1 MRKWAFGTAWQ
12 AAVPALSLPSVVQ
25 AAMAATLPTL
35 TFPRGLTD
43 WLILR
48 YEVGAAPHTVLR
60 LVVTE
65 VSMSDEPGA
74 RPSRAEA
81 QGLRQAR
88 EIEGHLTALDSFA
101 PMALGVLS
109 VASGIYTYLGV
120 RAQLD
125 GSGTLTFFAAVAYS
139 LAVSVAIFVFWSY
152 MIRLTPAMRTARA
165 RLGMLLTMALGSF
178 AIVAMSSWLNAAAL
192 AGSAAVEQHLALT
205 VRDYQTELEQANR
218 VAVAG
223 QGLQLDVSR
232 ARQSFEDLSSQEA
245 AGNLSGTSGRGAVFR
260 VLTSKGDELAALEAQ
275 IEAQG
280 PQIEA
285 AFAEGNAILSRMREL
300 TAAAGPVSARSII
313 FAEESVRLAGLI
325 ARLRQLSVA
334 PVVDRAA
341 RDLAASVVLPELD
354 GSTDSIRGAQQT
366 TIESVLKLLGQRA
379 QSLQGAAQAVMALPA
394 AEETTY
400 QPISTADA
408 VLRYAGDFIPSWAG
422 AIAIDLLPAVLVF
435 MMMVAQ
441 SAIRE
446 DRALVN
452 PEETMTLGELRSA
465 LAALRGI
472 EAVNAPRGSGPPPN
486 DGKAEPESEQ
496 MAASE
501 LAFDNV
507 APLDR
512 GLRK

>member
-1 MRKWAFGTAWQ
+1 MGKKMDEKQMR
-12 AAVPALSLPSVVQ
+12 
-25 AAMAATLPTL
+25 
-35 TFPRGLTD
+35 
-43 WLILR
+43 
-48 YEVGAAPHTVLR
+48 
-60 LVVTE
+60 
-65 VSMSDEPGA
+65 
-74 RPSRAEA
+74 RPLRAEA

-88 EIEGHLTALDSFA
+88 EIEQHLIALDSFA

-152 MIRLTPAMRTARA
+152 MIRLTPAMRTAKTRI
-165 RLGMLLTMALGSF
+165 GMLLTMALGSF
-178 AIVAMSSWLNAAAL
+178 AIIAMSSWLNAAAL

-218 VAVAG
+218 GAVAS

-260 VLTSKGDELAALEAQ
+260 VLTSKGDELATLEAQ
-275 IEAQG
+275 IAAQG
-280 PQIEA
+280 PLIEA
-285 AFAEGNAILSRMREL
+285 AFLEGNAILSRMREL
-300 TAAAGPVSARSII
+300 TAAAGPVSERSVV

-341 RDLAASVVLPELD
+341 RDLAASVVLPKLD
-354 GSTDSIRGAQQT
+354 GSTDTIRGAQQT
-366 TIESVLKLLGQRA
+366 TIESVLQLLGQRA
-379 QSLQGAAQAVMALPA
+379 ESLQAAAQEVMALPA

-400 QPISTADA
+400 QPISSAEA

-446 DRALVN
+446 DRAVVD
-452 PEETMTLGELRSA
+452 PEETMTLGELRAA

-472 EAVNAPRGSGPPPN
+472 EAVNDIRDPFPPSPH
-486 DGKAEPESEQ
+486 G
-496 MAASE
+496 ASE
-501 LAFDNV
+501 PVAAPDPILVNV

-512 GLRK
+512 GVRK

>member
-1 MRKWAFGTAWQ
+1 MDDNRERQ
-12 AAVPALSLPSVVQ
+12 
-25 AAMAATLPTL
+25 
-35 TFPRGLTD
+35 
-43 WLILR
+43 
-48 YEVGAAPHTVLR
+48 
-60 LVVTE
+60 
-65 VSMSDEPGA
+65 MSQ
-74 RPSRAEA
+74 AEA
-81 QGLRQAR
+81 VGLLQAK

-101 PMALGVLS
+101 PMALGVLA

-125 GSGTLTFFAAVAYS
+125 GSGALTLFAAVAYS

-152 MIRLTPAMRTARA
+152 MLRLTPAMRTARS
-165 RLGMLLTMALGSF
+165 RLGMLLTMALGSL

-205 VRDYQTELEQANR
+205 VQDYQTELEQANR
-218 VAVAG
+218 VAVAS

-232 ARQSFEDLSSQEA
+232 ARQAFEDLSTQEA

-260 VLTSKGDELAALEAQ
+260 VLTSKGDELAALESQ

-280 PQIEA
+280 PLIEA
-285 AFAEGNAILSRMREL
+285 AFSEGNAILSRMREL
-300 TAAAGPVSARSII
+300 TAAAGPVSERSVV

-354 GSTDSIRGAQQT
+354 GSNDSIRGAQQT
-366 TIESVLKLLGQRA
+366 TIESVLELLGQRA
-379 QSLQGAAQAVMALPA
+379 ESLRDAAQEVIALPA

-400 QPISTADA
+400 QPISAADA

-446 DRALVN
+446 DRAMTN
-452 PEETMTLGELRSA
+452 PEDTMTLRELRAAMIAYRGLDSA
-465 LAALRGI
+465 GLRDDTT
-472 EAVNAPRGSGPPPN
+472 APEPQGTDLPPQ
-486 DGKAEPESEQ
+486 AETDT
-496 MAASE
+496 
-501 LAFDNV
+501 AFDKV
-507 APLDR
+507 APIDR
-512 GLRK
+512 SLRK

>member
-1 MRKWAFGTAWQ
+1 MG
-12 AAVPALSLPSVVQ
+12 
-25 AAMAATLPTL
+25 
-35 TFPRGLTD
+35 
-43 WLILR
+43 
-48 YEVGAAPHTVLR
+48 
-60 LVVTE
+60 
-65 VSMSDEPGA
+65 DEQV
-74 RPSRAEA
+74 RRSSRAEA

-109 VASGIYTYLGV
+109 VASGIYTYMGV

-125 GSGTLTFFAAVAYS
+125 GSGALTFFAAIAYS

-165 RLGMLLTMALGSF
+165 RIGMLATMGLGSV
-178 AIVAMSSWLNAAAL
+178 AIIAMSSWLNAAAL

-232 ARQSFEDLSSQEA
+232 ARQSFQDLSNQEA
-245 AGNLSGTSGRGAVFR
+245 DGNLSGTSGRGAVFR

-275 IEAQG
+275 IAAQG
-280 PQIEA
+280 PLIEA
-285 AFAEGNAILSRMREL
+285 AFSEGNAILSRMREL
-300 TAAAGPVSARSII
+300 TAASGPVAERSVI

-354 GSTDSIRGAQQT
+354 GSTDTIRGAQAS
-366 TIESVLKLLGQRA
+366 TIESVLQLLGQRA
-379 QSLQGAAQAVMALPA
+379 ESLRAAAQEVIALPA

-400 QPISTADA
+400 QPISSADA
-408 VLRYAGDFIPSWAG
+408 VLRYAADFIPSWAG
-422 AIAIDLLPAVLVF
+422 AIAIDLLPAVLVL

-446 DRALVN
+446 GRAVAD
-452 PEETMTLGELRSA
+452 PEETMTLGDLR
-465 LAALRGI
+465 AALVALREIDAASTARPPAPPDPDGAAAPET
-472 EAVNAPRGSGPPPN
+472 EAV
-486 DGKAEPESEQ
+486 
-496 MAASE
+496 
-501 LAFDNV
+501 FDNV
-507 APLDR
+507 ASLER
-512 GLRK
+512 GSRK

>member
-1 MRKWAFGTAWQ
+1 MGDDRQRQTSRTE
-12 AAVPALSLPSVVQ
+12 AA
-25 AAMAATLPTL
+25 
-35 TFPRGLTD
+35 GL
-43 WLILR
+43 
-48 YEVGAAPHTVLR
+48 
-60 LVVTE
+60 
-65 VSMSDEPGA
+65 
-74 RPSRAEA
+74 
-81 QGLRQAR
+81 QQAR
-88 EIEGHLTALDSFA
+88 EIEGHLAALDSFA
-101 PMALGVLS
+101 PMALGVLA

-125 GSGTLTFFAAVAYS
+125 GSGALTLFAAVAYS

-152 MIRLTPAMRTARA
+152 MLRLTPAMRTARS
-165 RLGMLLTMALGSF
+165 RLGMLLTMALGSL

-218 VAVAG
+218 VAVAS

-232 ARQSFEDLSSQEA
+232 ARQAFEDLSTQEA

-260 VLTSKGDELAALEAQ
+260 VLTSKGDELAALESQ

-280 PQIEA
+280 PLIEA
-285 AFAEGNAILSRMREL
+285 AFSEGNAILSRMREL
-300 TAAAGPVSARSII
+300 TAAAGPVSERSVV

-354 GSTDSIRGAQQT
+354 GSSDSIRGAQQT
-366 TIESVLKLLGQRA
+366 TIESVLELLGQRA
-379 QSLQGAAQAVMALPA
+379 DSLRDAAQEVIALPA

-400 QPISTADA
+400 QPISSADA

-441 SAIRE
+441 SAIRD
-446 DRALVN
+446 DRAVMD
-452 PEETMTLGELRSA
+452 PEDTMTLRELR
-465 LAALRGI
+465 AAMIAYRGLENAGLHDGTTGPERDAPLQV
-472 EAVNAPRGSGPPPN
+472 EA
-486 DGKAEPESEQ
+486 D
-496 MAASE
+496 AAS
-501 LAFDNV
+501 DKV
-507 APLDR
+507 ASIER
-512 GLRK
+512 SLRK

>member
-1 MRKWAFGTAWQ
+1 MDDDQQTTRAKQHG
-12 AAVPALSLPSVVQ
+12 LS
-25 AAMAATLPTL
+25 
-35 TFPRGLTD
+35 
-43 WLILR
+43 
-48 YEVGAAPHTVLR
+48 
-60 LVVTE
+60 
-65 VSMSDEPGA
+65 
-74 RPSRAEA
+74 
-81 QGLRQAR
+81 QAR
-88 EIEGHLTALDSFA
+88 EIEGHLSALDSFA
-101 PMALGVLS
+101 PMALGVLA

-125 GSGTLTFFAAVAYS
+125 GSGALTFFAAVAYS

-152 MIRLTPAMRTARA
+152 MLRLTPSMRTARA
-165 RLGMLLTMALGSF
+165 KLGMLATMALGSL
-178 AIVAMSSWLNAAAL
+178 AIIAMSSWLNAAAL

-205 VRDYQTELEQANR
+205 VQDYQVELEQANR
-218 VAVAG
+218 VAVAA

-232 ARQSFEDLSSQEA
+232 ARQAFADLSSQEA
-245 AGNLSGTSGRGAVFR
+245 DGNLSGTSGRGAVFR

-275 IEAQG
+275 IEAQA
-280 PQIEA
+280 PLIEA
-285 AFAEGNAILSRMREL
+285 AFSEGNAILSRMREL
-300 TAAAGPVSARSII
+300 TAAAGPVGERSVI

-354 GSTDSIRGAQQT
+354 GATDTIRGAQQT
-366 TIESVLKLLGQRA
+366 TIESVLQLLGQRA
-379 QSLQGAAQAVMALPA
+379 ESLQSAAQEVMALPA

-400 QPISTADA
+400 QPISSADA

-446 DRALVN
+446 HRATTD
-452 PEETMTLGELRSA
+452 PEDTMTLRDLRHA
-465 LAALRGI
+465 LIALRGI
-472 EAVNAPRGSGPPPN
+472 EVAH
-486 DGKAEPESEQ
+486 AEAKLAD
-496 MAASE
+496 AARE
-501 LAFDNV
+501 PARPDPV
-507 APLDR
+507 ASTEPASIAAIDR

>member
-1 MRKWAFGTAWQ
+1 MG
-12 AAVPALSLPSVVQ
+12 
-25 AAMAATLPTL
+25 
-35 TFPRGLTD
+35 
-43 WLILR
+43 
-48 YEVGAAPHTVLR
+48 
-60 LVVTE
+60 
-65 VSMSDEPGA
+65 DEQGR
-74 RPSRAEA
+74 RPSRTEA

-109 VASGIYTYLGV
+109 VASGIYTYMGV

-125 GSGTLTFFAAVAYS
+125 GSGALTFFAAIAYS

-165 RLGMLLTMALGSF
+165 RIGMLATMGLGSI
-178 AIVAMSSWLNAAAL
+178 AIIAMSSWLNAAAL

-232 ARQSFEDLSSQEA
+232 ARQSFQDLSTQEA
-245 AGNLSGTSGRGAVFR
+245 DGNLSGASGRGAVFR

-275 IEAQG
+275 IAAQG
-280 PQIEA
+280 PLIEA
-285 AFAEGNAILSRMREL
+285 AFSEGNAILSRMREL
-300 TAAAGPVSARSII
+300 TAASGPVAERSVI

-354 GSTDSIRGAQQT
+354 GSTDTIRGAQAS
-366 TIESVLKLLGQRA
+366 TIESVLQLLGQRA
-379 QSLQGAAQAVMALPA
+379 ESLRAAAQEVIALPA

-400 QPISTADA
+400 QPISSADA
-408 VLRYAGDFIPSWAG
+408 VLRYAADFIPSWAG
-422 AIAIDLLPAVLVF
+422 AIAIDLLPAVLVL

-446 DRALVN
+446 GRAVAD
-452 PEETMTLGELRSA
+452 PEETMTLGDLR
-465 LAALRGI
+465 AALVALREI
-472 EAVNAPRGSGPPPN
+472 
-486 DGKAEPESEQ
+486 D
-496 MAASE
+496 AAS
-501 LAFDNV
+501 AARPMATPDPDGAAAPDTGGDAVFDNV
-507 APLDR
+507 ASLER

>member
-1 MRKWAFGTAWQ
+1 MGDDHQRQTSRTEAN
-12 AAVPALSLPSVVQ
+12 
-25 AAMAATLPTL
+25 
-35 TFPRGLTD
+35 GL
-43 WLILR
+43 LR
-48 YEVGAAPHTVLR
+48 
-60 LVVTE
+60 
-65 VSMSDEPGA
+65 
-74 RPSRAEA
+74 
-81 QGLRQAR
+81 AR
-88 EIEGHLTALDSFA
+88 EIEGHLSALDSFA
-101 PMALGVLS
+101 PMALGVLA

-125 GSGTLTFFAAVAYS
+125 GSGALTFFAAVAYS

-152 MIRLTPAMRTARA
+152 MLRLTPAMRTARS
-165 RLGMLLTMALGSF
+165 RLGMLLTMALGSV

-218 VAVAG
+218 VAVAA
-223 QGLQLDVSR
+223 QGLQLDVTR
-232 ARQSFEDLSSQEA
+232 ARQAFEDLSTQEA

-280 PQIEA
+280 PLIDA
-285 AFAEGNAILSRMREL
+285 AFSEGNAILSRMREL
-300 TAAAGPVSARSII
+300 TAAAGPVSERSVI

-354 GSTDSIRGAQQT
+354 GSSDTIRGAQQT
-366 TIESVLKLLGQRA
+366 TIESVLQLLG
-379 QSLQGAAQAVMALPA
+379 LPA

-400 QPISTADA
+400 QPISSADA

-446 DRALVN
+446 DRAFLD
-452 PEETMTLGELRSA
+452 PEETMTLRELR
-465 LAALRGI
+465 AAMIAYRGI
-472 EAVNAPRGSGPPPN
+472 EAAGLHHDP
-486 DGKAEPESEQ
+486 
-496 MAASE
+496 AASE
-501 LAFDNV
+501 HDTASETDIPLGAEVDV
-507 APLDR
+507 ASDKIASIER
-512 GLRK
+512 GQRK

>member
-1 MRKWAFGTAWQ
+1 M
-12 AAVPALSLPSVVQ
+12 SVDHERRTSRTE
-25 AAMAATLPTL
+25 AN
-35 TFPRGLTD
+35 GL
-43 WLILR
+43 LR
-48 YEVGAAPHTVLR
+48 
-60 LVVTE
+60 
-65 VSMSDEPGA
+65 
-74 RPSRAEA
+74 
-81 QGLRQAR
+81 AR

-101 PMALGVLS
+101 PMALGVLA

-125 GSGTLTFFAAVAYS
+125 GSGALTFFAAVAYS

-152 MIRLTPAMRTARA
+152 MLRLTPAMRTARS
-165 RLGMLLTMALGSF
+165 RLGMLLTMALGSV

-218 VAVAG
+218 VAVAA
-223 QGLQLDVSR
+223 QGLQLDVTR
-232 ARQSFEDLSSQEA
+232 ARQAFEDLSSQEA

-275 IEAQG
+275 IQAQG
-280 PQIEA
+280 PLIDA
-285 AFAEGNAILSRMREL
+285 AFSEGNAILSRMREL
-300 TAAAGPVSARSII
+300 TAAAGPVSERSVI

-341 RDLAASVVLPELD
+341 QDLAASVVLPELD
-354 GSTDSIRGAQQT
+354 GSSDTIRGAQQT
-366 TIESVLKLLGQRA
+366 TIESVLQLLGQRA
-379 QSLQGAAQAVMALPA
+379 ESLRDAAQAVIALPA

-400 QPISTADA
+400 QPISSADA

-446 DRALVN
+446 DRDLLN
-452 PEETMTLGELRSA
+452 PEETMTLGELRGAMIAYRS
-465 LAALRGI
+465 I
-472 EAVNAPRGSGPPPN
+472 EAAGLHH
-486 DGKAEPESEQ
+486 DMTAQEPDLALEPDPLVKVE
-496 MAASE
+496 ADVASDKIASIE
-501 LAFDNV
+501 
-507 APLDR
+507 R
-512 GLRK
+512 TLRK

>member
-1 MRKWAFGTAWQ
+1 MDDNRERQ
-12 AAVPALSLPSVVQ
+12 
-25 AAMAATLPTL
+25 
-35 TFPRGLTD
+35 
-43 WLILR
+43 
-48 YEVGAAPHTVLR
+48 
-60 LVVTE
+60 
-65 VSMSDEPGA
+65 MSQ
-74 RPSRAEA
+74 AEA
-81 QGLRQAR
+81 VGLLQAK

-101 PMALGVLS
+101 PMALGVLA

-125 GSGTLTFFAAVAYS
+125 GSGALTLFAAVAYS

-152 MIRLTPAMRTARA
+152 MLRLTPAMRTARS
-165 RLGMLLTMALGSF
+165 RLGMLLTMALGSL

-205 VRDYQTELEQANR
+205 VQDYQTELEQANR
-218 VAVAG
+218 VAVAS

-232 ARQSFEDLSSQEA
+232 ARQAFEDLSTQEA

-260 VLTSKGDELAALEAQ
+260 VLTSKGDELAALESQ

-280 PQIEA
+280 PLIEA
-285 AFAEGNAILSRMREL
+285 AFSEGNAILSRMREL
-300 TAAAGPVSARSII
+300 TAAAGPVSERSVV

-354 GSTDSIRGAQQT
+354 GSNDSIRGAQQT
-366 TIESVLKLLGQRA
+366 TIESVLELLGQRA
-379 QSLQGAAQAVMALPA
+379 ESLRDAAQEVIALPA

-400 QPISTADA
+400 QPISAADA

-446 DRALVN
+446 DRAMTN
-452 PEETMTLGELRSA
+452 PEDTMTLRELRAAMIAYRGLDSA
-465 LAALRGI
+465 GLRDDTTLPEPQGTDL
-472 EAVNAPRGSGPPPN
+472 PSQ
-486 DGKAEPESEQ
+486 AETDT
-496 MAASE
+496 
-501 LAFDNV
+501 AFDKV
-507 APLDR
+507 APIDR
-512 GLRK
+512 SLRK

>member
-1 MRKWAFGTAWQ
+1 
-12 AAVPALSLPSVVQ
+12 
-25 AAMAATLPTL
+25 
-35 TFPRGLTD
+35 
-43 WLILR
+43 
-48 YEVGAAPHTVLR
+48 
-60 LVVTE
+60 
-65 VSMSDEPGA
+65 MSNDHG
-74 RPSRAEA
+74 
-81 QGLRQAR
+81 RQSQRIDGHQHAR
-88 EIEGHLTALDSFA
+88 EIEGHLAALDSFA
-101 PMALGVLS
+101 PMALGVLA

-120 RAQLD
+120 RSLLD
-125 GSGTLTFFAAVAYS
+125 GSGALTFFAAVAYS

-152 MIRLTPAMRTARA
+152 MLRLTPAMRTARA
-165 RLGMLLTMALGSF
+165 RLGMLLTMATGSL

-232 ARQSFEDLSSQEA
+232 ARQAFADLSTQEA
-245 AGNLSGTSGRGAVFR
+245 DGNLSGTSGRGAVFR

-280 PQIEA
+280 PLIEG
-285 AFAEGNAILSRMREL
+285 AFTEGNAILSRMREL
-300 TAAAGPVSARSII
+300 TATTGPVSERSVV

-341 RDLAASVVLPELD
+341 KDLAASVVLPELD
-354 GSTDSIRGAQQT
+354 GSTDAIRGAQQS
-366 TIESVLKLLGQRA
+366 TIESVLQVLGQRA
-379 QSLQGAAQAVMALPA
+379 ESLRSAAQEVIALPA

-441 SAIRE
+441 SAIR
-446 DRALVN
+446 DGRSVAD
-452 PEETMTLGELRSA
+452 PEETMSLRDLRAALVALRS
-465 LAALRGI
+465 I
-472 EAVNAPRGSGPPPN
+472 EAVNGDPRVTDAVAPVEGEEGVAKQHGT
-486 DGKAEPESEQ
+486 DE
-496 MAASE
+496 AS
-501 LAFDNV
+501 AYDNV
-507 APLDR
+507 AAIDR
-512 GLRK
+512 GTRK

>member
-1 MRKWAFGTAWQ
+1 M
-12 AAVPALSLPSVVQ
+12 
-25 AAMAATLPTL
+25 
-35 TFPRGLTD
+35 
-43 WLILR
+43 
-48 YEVGAAPHTVLR
+48 E
-60 LVVTE
+60 
-65 VSMSDEPGA
+65 DE
-74 RPSRAEA
+74 RRTTRAEA
-81 QGLRQAR
+81 HRLQEAK
-88 EIEGHLTALDSFA
+88 EIESHLTALDSFA
-101 PMALGVLS
+101 PMALGVLA

-125 GSGTLTFFAAVAYS
+125 GSGALTFFAAVAYS

-165 RLGMLLTMALGSF
+165 KIGMLLTMALGSV
-178 AIVAMSSWLNAAAL
+178 AIIAMSSWLNAAAL

-205 VRDYQTELEQANR
+205 VQDYQIELEQANR
-218 VAVAG
+218 VAVAA

-232 ARQSFEDLSSQEA
+232 ARQAFADLSTQEA
-245 AGNLSGTSGRGAVFR
+245 EGNLSGTSGRGAVFR

-280 PQIEA
+280 PLIEA
-285 AFAEGNAILSRMREL
+285 AFSEGNAILSRMREL
-300 TAAAGPVSARSII
+300 TAAAGPVGERSVI

-354 GSTDSIRGAQQT
+354 GSTDTIRGAQQT
-366 TIESVLKLLGQRA
+366 TIESVLQLLGQRA
-379 QSLQGAAQAVMALPA
+379 ESLRTAAQEVMALPA

-400 QPISTADA
+400 QPISSADA

-446 DRALVN
+446 HRATVD
-452 PEETMTLGELRSA
+452 PEETMSLRELRNA
-465 LAALRGI
+465 LIALRGI
-472 EAVNAPRGSGPPPN
+472 EAVNTGGSLPKAAENVTSEGATADVMSEPVAE
-486 DGKAEPESEQ
+486 DGFGKV
-496 MAASE
+496 AA
-501 LAFDNV
+501 
-507 APLDR
+507 LDR
-512 GLRK
+512 SVRK

>member
-1 MRKWAFGTAWQ
+1 M
-12 AAVPALSLPSVVQ
+12 SVDHKHRTSRSE
-25 AAMAATLPTL
+25 AN
-35 TFPRGLTD
+35 GL
-43 WLILR
+43 LR
-48 YEVGAAPHTVLR
+48 
-60 LVVTE
+60 
-65 VSMSDEPGA
+65 
-74 RPSRAEA
+74 
-81 QGLRQAR
+81 AR

-101 PMALGVLS
+101 PMALGVLA

-125 GSGTLTFFAAVAYS
+125 GSGALTFFAAVAYS

-152 MIRLTPAMRTARA
+152 MLRLTPAMRTARS
-165 RLGMLLTMALGSF
+165 RLGMLLTMALGSV

-205 VRDYQTELEQANR
+205 VQDYQTELEQANR
-218 VAVAG
+218 VAVAA
-223 QGLQLDVSR
+223 QGLQLDVTR

-275 IEAQG
+275 IQAQG
-280 PQIEA
+280 PLIDA
-285 AFAEGNAILSRMREL
+285 AFSEGNAILSRMREL
-300 TAAAGPVSARSII
+300 TADAGPVSERSVI

-341 RDLAASVVLPELD
+341 QDLAASVVLPELD
-354 GSTDSIRGAQQT
+354 GSSDTIRGAQQT
-366 TIESVLKLLGQRA
+366 TIESVLQLLGQRA
-379 QSLQGAAQAVMALPA
+379 ESLRDAAQAVIALPA

-400 QPISTADA
+400 QPISSADA
-408 VLRYAGDFIPSWAG
+408 VLRYASDFIPSWAG

-446 DRALVN
+446 DRDFLN
-452 PEETMTLGELRSA
+452 PEETMTLRELRVAMIAYRS
-465 LAALRGI
+465 I
-472 EAVNAPRGSGPPPN
+472 EAAGLHH
-486 DGKAEPESEQ
+486 DMTAQEPDLALEPDTPAKVE
-496 MAASE
+496 ADVASDKIASIE
-501 LAFDNV
+501 
-507 APLDR
+507 R
-512 GLRK
+512 SLRK

>member
-1 MRKWAFGTAWQ
+1 MG
-12 AAVPALSLPSVVQ
+12 
-25 AAMAATLPTL
+25 
-35 TFPRGLTD
+35 
-43 WLILR
+43 
-48 YEVGAAPHTVLR
+48 
-60 LVVTE
+60 
-65 VSMSDEPGA
+65 DEQGR
-74 RPSRAEA
+74 RPSRAET

-109 VASGIYTYLGV
+109 VASGIYTYMGV

-125 GSGTLTFFAAVAYS
+125 GSGALTFFAAIAYS

-165 RLGMLLTMALGSF
+165 RIGMLATMGLGSV
-178 AIVAMSSWLNAAAL
+178 AIIAMSSWLNAAAL

-232 ARQSFEDLSSQEA
+232 ARQSFQDLSIQEA
-245 AGNLSGTSGRGAVFR
+245 DGNLSGTSGRGAVFR

-275 IEAQG
+275 IAAQG
-280 PQIEA
+280 PLIEA
-285 AFAEGNAILSRMREL
+285 AFSEGNAILSRMREL
-300 TAAAGPVSARSII
+300 TAASGPVAERSVI

-354 GSTDSIRGAQQT
+354 GSTDTIRGAQAS
-366 TIESVLKLLGQRA
+366 TIESVLQLLGQRA
-379 QSLQGAAQAVMALPA
+379 ESLRAAAQEVIALPA

-400 QPISTADA
+400 QPISSADA
-408 VLRYAGDFIPSWAG
+408 VLRYAADFIPSWAG
-422 AIAIDLLPAVLVF
+422 AIAIDLLPAVLVL

-446 DRALVN
+446 GRAVAD
-452 PEETMTLGELRSA
+452 PEETMTLGDLR
-465 LAALRGI
+465 AALVALREI
-472 EAVNAPRGSGPPPN
+472 
-486 DGKAEPESEQ
+486 D
-496 MAASE
+496 AAS
-501 LAFDNV
+501 AARPMATPDPDGAAAPDTGGDAVFDNV
-507 APLDR
+507 ASLER

>member
-1 MRKWAFGTAWQ
+1 
-12 AAVPALSLPSVVQ
+12 
-25 AAMAATLPTL
+25 
-35 TFPRGLTD
+35 
-43 WLILR
+43 
-48 YEVGAAPHTVLR
+48 
-60 LVVTE
+60 
-65 VSMSDEPGA
+65 MSGDRQQRTSP
-74 RPSRAEA
+74 AEA
-81 QGLRQAR
+81 NGLLRAR

-101 PMALGVLS
+101 PMALGVLA

-125 GSGTLTFFAAVAYS
+125 GSGALTFFAAVAYS

-152 MIRLTPAMRTARA
+152 MLRLTPAMRTARS
-165 RLGMLLTMALGSF
+165 RLGMLLTMALGSV

-218 VAVAG
+218 VAVAA
-223 QGLQLDVSR
+223 QGLQLDVTR
-232 ARQSFEDLSSQEA
+232 ARQAFEDLSTQEA

-280 PQIEA
+280 PLIEA

-300 TAAAGPVSARSII
+300 TAAAGPVSERSVV

-341 RDLAASVVLPELD
+341 GDLAASVVLPELD
-354 GSTDSIRGAQQT
+354 GSSDTIRGAQQT
-366 TIESVLKLLGQRA
+366 TIESVLQLLGQRA
-379 QSLQGAAQAVMALPA
+379 ESLRDAAQAVIALPA

-400 QPISTADA
+400 QPISSADA

-446 DRALVN
+446 DRSFLD
-452 PEETMTLGELRSA
+452 PEDTMTLRELR
-465 LAALRGI
+465 AAMVAYRGI
-472 EAVNAPRGSGPPPN
+472 EAGGLNQE
-486 DGKAEPESEQ
+486 KAVAETEPAHDAYQPFQTEAEV
-496 MAASE
+496 AS
-501 LAFDNV
+501 DKV
-507 APLDR
+507 ASIER
-512 GLRK
+512 SLRK